1 MLDRDHAY
9 QTGKRNEKRHPN
21 ACSCQKCTN
30 ARLDKLG
37 LPHANETPL
46 EAALRR
52 KADKK
57 RKRRKS
63 VIRNLTQG

>member
-1 MLDRDHAY
+1 MMDRDYAY
-9 QTGKRNEKRHPN
+9 QTGKLNEKRHPN

-30 ARLDKLG
+30 KRLDKLG

-46 EAALRR
+46 EATLRR

-57 RKRRKS
+57 RKRRKK
-63 VIRNLTQG
+63 